1 MRSDRNALAALA
13 FAAFLFGITFV
24 VIKDAV
30 AGFPPL
36 AFVTWRFLLG
46 GVVLSALAFPGRSD
60 LWKDGAIGGVLLAV
74 GFGFQ
79 TVGLTSTG
87 ASNSA
92 LITGLYV
99 VFTPLMVA
107 ALARKAPKPIVT
119 LGATVAF
126 VGIALLTATDG
137 LRLESGDAYTL
148 GCAIFFA
155 AHVTFLSR
163 AAHRHPVIPFAA
175 VQLLVTAVL
184 AGVASLFIEGPTFP
198 PRQVWPALLLT
209 GIGVSS
215 LAFLLQIWAQT
226 RVEAS
231 RAAIV
236 FSLEPVFGVAS
247 AAILLGERLTTRG
260 WVGAVLVLAAIQV
273 VLSRGEDPQTLE
285 AELVS
290 PPV

>member
-1 MRSDRNALAALA
+1 MRADRSALAALA

-30 AGFPPL
+30 ADFPPL
-36 AFVTWRFLLG
+36 AFVAWRFLLG
-46 GVVLSALAFPGRSD
+46 GVALSALAFPGRTD
-60 LWKDGAIGGVLLAV
+60 LWRDGAIGGVLLAV

-107 ALARKAPKPIVT
+107 ALSRRAPKPAVT
-119 LGATVAF
+119 LGAMVAF

-137 LRLESGDAYTL
+137 LRLEPGDAYTL
-148 GCAIFFA
+148 GCALFFA

-163 AAHRHPVIPFAA
+163 AAHRHAVIPFAA
-175 VQLLVTAVL
+175 VQLLVTAL
-184 AGVASLFIEGPTFP
+184 IAGGASLFLEGPAFP

-247 AAILLGERLTTRG
+247 AAVLLGERLTTRG
-260 WVGAVLVLAAIQV
+260 WVGAFLVLAAIQV
-273 VLSRGEDPQTLE
+273 VLSRGEDPHTLE
-285 AELVS
+285 AELVG

>member
-1 MRSDRNALAALA
+1 MRADRSALAALA
-13 FAAFLFGITFV
+13 FAAFMFGITFV

-36 AFVTWRFLLG
+36 AFVAWRFLLG
-46 GVVLSALAFPGRSD
+46 GVALAILAFPGRSD
-60 LWKDGAIGGVLLAV
+60 LWKDGTIGGVLLAI

-79 TVGLTSTG
+79 TVGLTTTG

-99 VFTPLMVA
+99 VFTPLLVA
-107 ALARKAPKPIVT
+107 LLAKRAPKPLVT
-119 LGATVAF
+119 IGAMVAF
-126 VGIALLTATDG
+126 IGIALLTATDG
-137 LRLESGDAYTL
+137 LRLEAGDTYTL
-148 GCAIFFA
+148 GCAVFFA

-163 AAHRHPVIPFAA
+163 AAHRHAVVPFAA

-184 AGVASLFIEGPTFP
+184 AGGASLILEGPTFP
-198 PRQVWPALLLT
+198 PREVWPALLLT
-209 GIGVSS
+209 GIGVSA

-226 RVEAS
+226 IVEAS

-247 AAILLGERLTTRG
+247 AAILLGERLSVRG
-260 WVGAVLVLAAIQV
+260 WVGAALVLAAINV
-273 VLSRGEDPQTLE
+273 VLTKGEDPRTLE